1 MSENR
6 IVLTDNTEF
15 LGPEDRR
22 AANMRLAFRIFIRE
36 LRALKLEAVDKMI
49 KRWSIEEIEEGDTV
63 RLGIMFP
70 DDVTRYQWFRTEG
83 FELKKIQGVKSPNES
98 KKRKA

>member
-15 LGPEDRR
+15 LEPEDKRV
-22 AANMRLAFRIFIRE
+22 ANIRLAFRIFVRE
-36 LRALKLEAVDKMI
+36 LRALKLEAVDKTL

-70 DDVTRYQWFRTEG
+70 ADVTRYQWFRTEG
-83 FELKKIQGVKSPNES
+83 FELRKIEGVKNEP
-98 KKRKA
+98 KRKKG